1 MEHASRAALRL
12 PAGGARDGEG
22 RPARHARLIRVADS
36 DIDELIAEALSDA
49 RKIESHLEE
58 AAQNMRHANPQAA
71 CETIADAHYALG
83 RIQMGHAEILR
94 RFEAM
99 GIEPSKQST

>member
-1 MEHASRAALRL
+1 
-12 PAGGARDGEG
+12 
-22 RPARHARLIRVADS
+22 VADS

-71 CETIADAHYALG
+71 CDTIADAHYAVG

-94 RFEAM
+94 RLEAM
-99 GIEPSKQST
+99 GIEPGKQPT